1 VHVLSFLTR
10 PRPHPRARVDDSA
23 LGSLSQ
29 AAVAVDAGPRKSAR
43 LSKPIERFAETEHS
57 GANMDSRLGAR
68 HERVY
73 ETSRAEL
80 ELGIAALLQR
90 QEEMVGELRSL
101 SDQADALVER
111 LPENERKA
119 AIFLQQA
126 LVELIDDDS
135 DTESDDGSDADGE
148 AACSEC
154 EPLSV
159 LRLKDINFESSPR
172 RTLRPAVAPPAVG
185 IQTTLPAAAGR
196 AADGTAGRAG
206 ARGRGGGGRGRGARG
221 RGSSC
226 GGGRGGGEPV
236 RQELSW
242 LGVDTHNLIMACVRD
257 EN

>member
-154 EPLSV
+154 EPLSEDE
-159 LRLKDINFESSPR
+159 RE
-172 RTLRPAVAPPAVG
+172 
-185 IQTTLPAAAGR
+185 QAAAESRHKVLEAEALR
-196 AADGTAGRAG
+196 AEATAA
-206 ARGRGGGGRGRGARG
+206 AAAAAVKVAEAAAAAAKAPATNP
-221 RGSSC
+221 S
-226 GGGRGGGEPV
+226 V
-236 RQELSW
+236 WTL
-242 LGVDTHNLIMACVRD
+242 TI
-257 EN
+257 